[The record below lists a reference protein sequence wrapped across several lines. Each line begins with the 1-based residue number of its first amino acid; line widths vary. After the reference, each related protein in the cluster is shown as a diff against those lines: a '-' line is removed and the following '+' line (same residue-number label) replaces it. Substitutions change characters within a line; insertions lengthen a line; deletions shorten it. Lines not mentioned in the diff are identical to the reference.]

1 MIIQVRGTS
10 GSGKSTVVRK
20 VMESLGEWENGILS
34 GNEIASTTKGCPLY
48 STHKGI
54 VVIGHYKTV
63 CGGGDRIKKPDGRSG
78 AVPTLYNLICS
89 LQFSYLICESI
100 ILSEDTK
107 WTLELAKTNQ
117 IRIIFLT
124 TPVEE
129 CISRIKGRR
138 EKVGNEKP
146 LNEKNTRN
154 RVATIERARVKLTD
168 QPNVECRWASSEQAP
183 RLILSWLGYGNAKI
197 KP

>member
-1 MIIQVRGTS
+1 MTVIQVRGTS
-10 GSGKSTVVRK
+10 GSGKSTVMRAVKDSIKGWEPVLVEGRK
-20 VMESLGEWENGILS
+20 KPLYYLS
-34 GNEIASTTKGCPLY
+34 GETALL
-48 STHKGI
+48 
-54 VVIGHYKTV
+54 GHYETSE
-63 CGGGDRIKKPDGRSG
+63 CGGCDTIGSARQIFE
-78 AVPTLYNLICS
+78 VIETLED
-89 LQFSYLICESI
+89 FSI
-100 ILSEDTK
+100 ILCEGLLLSEDTK

-117 IRIIFLT
+117 LRIIFLT

-183 RLILSWLGYGNAKI
+183 RLILSWLGYTPVKGTKDGPG
-197 KP
+197 KHV